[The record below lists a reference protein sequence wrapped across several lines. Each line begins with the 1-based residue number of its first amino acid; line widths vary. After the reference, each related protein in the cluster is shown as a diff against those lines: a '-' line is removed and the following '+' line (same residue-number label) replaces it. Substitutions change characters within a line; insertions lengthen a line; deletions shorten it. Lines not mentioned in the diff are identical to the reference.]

1 MNQLF
6 ETLINSS
13 VNAGDAYMK
22 LWKSTCG
29 FNLMSVNDIMNVQR
43 HYLYNAQSVTTTKL
57 IEFLCL
63 EGKLPLY
70 DPILIQAIFNR
81 DKVLYMNLWKNAI
94 TNLIYFDICNYE
106 NAIMDTN
113 EIMFLVGMVE
123 NRDELAD
130 YIESSINNWVD
141 QNECILT
148 LNSDI
153 RDIFTKH
160 HAPNTTIVGTTNGS
174 IADEIKNIIKEGFMQ
189 TEFTI
194 KSKDMPLNLIRNP
207 QLHSDMMYYLS
218 GLHQYYNSLLFKH
231 PYYYSVEEFINN
243 VLDDIELG
251 IYYGVLEYY
260 LDDNERKISYDKET
274 DALIY
279 VYLTSCI
286 NKLGR

>member
-6 ETLINSS
+6 ETLINDSS
-13 VNAGDAYMK
+13 TTGEAYMK
-22 LWKSTCG
+22 LWKATCG
-29 FNLMSVNDIMNVQR
+29 FNLTSINQLMDIQR
-43 HYLYNAQSVTTTKL
+43 HYLYNVYSVTTTKL

-63 EGKLPLY
+63 EGKLPFY
-70 DPILIQAIFNR
+70 DPFIIQDIFNR
-81 DKVLYMNLWKNAI
+81 NKTLYMNLWKNAI

-113 EIMFLVGMVE
+113 EIMFLVGMIE
-123 NRDELAD
+123 NREELAD
-130 YIESSINNWVD
+130 YIENSINNWVD

-153 RDIFTKH
+153 RNIYNKYH
-160 HAPNTTIVGTTNGS
+160 VPSSTIVGTTNGS

-194 KSKDMPLNLIRNP
+194 KGKDMPLNLIRNP

-218 GLHQYYNSLLFKH
+218 GLHQYYNPLLFQH
-231 PYYYSVEEFINN
+231 PYYYSVEEFINT

-260 LDDNERKISYDKET
+260 LDDNERKITYDKEI

>member
-13 VNAGDAYMK
+13 TNAGEAYMK
-22 LWKSTCG
+22 LWKATCG
-29 FNLMSVNDIMNVQR
+29 FNLMSVNDIINIQR
-43 HYLYNAQSVTTTKL
+43 HYLYNVYSGTTTKL
-57 IEFLCL
+57 IEFMCL
-63 EGKLPLY
+63 EGKLPVY
-70 DPILIQAIFNR
+70 DPFIIQDIFNR
-81 DKVLYMNLWKNAI
+81 NKTLYMNLWKNAI

-106 NAIMDTN
+106 NTIMDTN

-123 NRDELAD
+123 NRDELGD
-130 YIESSINNWVD
+130 YIESSIDNWVD

-148 LNSDI
+148 LNSNI
-153 RDIFTKH
+153 RDIFTKYH
-160 HAPNTTIVGTTNGS
+160 VPNNTAVGTTNGN

-207 QLHSDMMYYLS
+207 QLHSDMIYYLS
-218 GLHQYYNSLLFKH
+218 GLHQYYNPLLFKH
-231 PYYYSVEEFINN
+231 PYYYSVEEFINT

-260 LDDNERKISYDKET
+260 LDDNERKITYDKEI

-279 VYLTSCI
+279 IYLTSSI
-286 NKLGR
+286 SKLGR